1 MIDKTPPPD
10 LPAHLAELLPWA
22 WVAFVS
28 ILGGVASFLQK
39 MKTGHVRAWNFT
51 EFVGEMAAAG
61 LTGIITA
68 NLCDSMGSSAP
79 LKYALV
85 GISSHMGSRA
95 LFKLEAM
102 FTAKFH
108 LPADPVVPA
117 DQSKGEDHAA

>member
-1 MIDKTPPPD
+1 
-10 LPAHLAELLPWA
+10 
-22 WVAFVS
+22 
-28 ILGGVASFLQK
+28 

-51 EFVGEMAAAG
+51 EFVGEIAAAG

-102 FTAKFH
+102 FTAKFN
-108 LPADPVVPA
+108 LPADPAQPV
-117 DQSKGEDHAA
+117 KGEDHAA